1 MNIEL
6 TERQA
11 ETIYN
16 ALVDAKNVTK
26 QQMMENFNNSSKV
39 RIFNHQLKAIDETLN
54 VFEKIVK

>member
-1 MNIEL
+1 MIVEL

-16 ALVDAKNVTK
+16 ALVDAKNITQK
-26 QQMMENFNNSSKV
+26 QMEEYINEPNKV
-39 RIFNHQLKAIDETLN
+39 RMFQHQLKAIDKTLN

>member
-26 QQMMENFNNSSKV
+26 RQMMENTNNNSKV
-39 RIFNHQLKAIDETLN
+39 RIFQHQLKAIDETLN